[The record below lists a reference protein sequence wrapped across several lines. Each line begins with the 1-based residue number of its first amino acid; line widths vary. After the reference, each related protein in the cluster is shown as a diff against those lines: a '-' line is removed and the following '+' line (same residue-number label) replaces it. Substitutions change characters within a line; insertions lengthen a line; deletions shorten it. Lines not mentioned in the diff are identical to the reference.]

1 MADLDYKFWRGQ
13 NNNISLLFRVLVVI
27 NVSINESIFLLFIYI
42 LFKRK
47 FKNKNNYLKESLR
60 IKIIYQDVIQN

>member
-1 MADLDYKFWRGQ
+1 VADLDYKFWRGQ